1 MGYAIELST
10 DERKAKMVVENEVMR
25 RQEADKHMCEMQ
37 YFIHEVEGKKRKIF
51 KLNRIQVVIFAENN
65 FESMLKY
72 IQEIRR
78 KRQNYIECIYRDDST
93 SNLLYASPKYLKN
106 TDKNFARSYKKQ
118 NKDRIKTKDE
128 LAIYAALNHNKY

>member
-10 DERKAKMVVENEVMR
+10 DERKAEMVVENELMR

-37 YFIHEVEGKKRKIF
+37 YFTHEVEGKKRKIF

-106 TDKNFARSYKKQ
+106 IDKNFARSYKKQ
-118 NKDRIKTKDE
+118 NKDRIKTEDE
-128 LAIYAALNHNKY
+128 LAIYAALNNNK